1 MLAFPWGEPDVVT
14 REPTDQRTGERLEH
28 PVLVAYQ
35 SVDHFLSDF
44 GTNLSSGG
52 VFVNTRDPLPVGTRV
67 RLLISLPD
75 RDPPVPLVG
84 QVVRVQPPGEAQDP
98 GMGIEFVDTDPGTQA
113 RLEAWVQGLRADLA
127 GSGEAD

>member
-1 MLAFPWGEPDVVT
+1 MT

-75 RDPPVPLVG
+75 RDPPVPLLG
-84 QVVRVQPPGEAQDP
+84 EVVRIQVPGEGPDP
-98 GMGIEFVDTDPGTQA
+98 GMGIEFVDTDADTHA
-113 RLEAWVQGLRADLA
+113 RLEAWVQSLRADLA
-127 GSGEAD
+127 GGGGAG